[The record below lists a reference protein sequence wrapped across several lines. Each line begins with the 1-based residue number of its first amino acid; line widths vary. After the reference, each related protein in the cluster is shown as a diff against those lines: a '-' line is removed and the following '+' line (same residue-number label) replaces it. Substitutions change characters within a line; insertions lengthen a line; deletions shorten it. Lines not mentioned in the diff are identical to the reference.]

1 MLRIPIRGGRSLN
14 STFENHEHS
23 EASKEKISEGRLE
36 YHVQRLE
43 DGVVKETYH
52 DMWDAVEWVKN
63 HKKTRAK
70 DESIYKRIQFAVYGC
85 DDTKSAYGYEWK
97 LDHIPGKDLKEED

>member
-1 MLRIPIRGGRSLN
+1 MLRIPVTGRKSLN
-14 STFENHEHS
+14 STFANHEHTDD
-23 EASKEKISEGRLE
+23 AKERISEGTLE

-43 DGVVKETYH
+43 DGVVKQTYH

-63 HKKTRAK
+63 QNKTKAK

>member
-1 MLRIPIRGGRSLN
+1 MLKIQTLN
-14 STFENHEHS
+14 STFANHEHT
-23 EASKEKISEGRLE
+23 EKSKDKIAEGTLE

-43 DGVVKETYH
+43 DGVVKQTYH

-63 HKKTRAK
+63 HHKTKAK

-85 DDTKSAYGYEWK
+85 DDTKSAYGYEWR
-97 LDHIPGKDLKEED
+97 LDKIPGKKLKEEN

>member
-1 MLRIPIRGGRSLN
+1 MLVLRKKVESLN
-14 STFENHEHS
+14 STFANHEHTKKT
-23 EASKEKISEGRLE
+23 KEQISESTLE
-36 YHVQRLE
+36 YHVQRIE
-43 DGVVKETYH
+43 DGVVKQTYH

-63 HKKTRAK
+63 NKKTRAK

-97 LDHIPGKDLKEED
+97 LDRIPGKDLKEED